1 MDVHKY
7 ISKLLKIL
15 LAANACLF
23 NTNSAVME
31 SAENTKML

>member
-15 LAANACLF
+15 LVANACSF
-23 NTNSAVME
+23 NTNSAMME